1 MTPESFFPTFG
12 VHIKIL
18 NTMKKY
24 IPKTILKPFWLE
36 KSLETIILFSLLIIV
51 KYLLNHYGFEQTILW
66 SDILFTIII
75 CIPYLIASLT
85 SKTIIHK
92 ETKTIKNINYGI
104 ITNYHLDDILSMTIY
119 PNNKFVG
126 NIKLHLK
133 NGKDKGISISDIS
146 SFTDEIK
153 NLSNE
158 IIIEYK

>member
-1 MTPESFFPTFG
+1 
-12 VHIKIL
+12 
-18 NTMKKY
+18 MKKY
-24 IPKTILKPFWLE
+24 IPNTILKPFWLE
-36 KSLETIILFSLLIIV
+36 KTLETIILFSLLIIV
-51 KYLLNHYGFEQTILW
+51 KYLLNHYGFEQAILW

-92 ETKTIKNINYGI
+92 ETKTIKNIYYGK

>member
-1 MTPESFFPTFG
+1 
-12 VHIKIL
+12 
-18 NTMKKY
+18 MKKY

-36 KSLETIILFSLLIIV
+36 KSLETIILFSILIIV
-51 KYLLNHYGFEQTILW
+51 KYLLNHYGFEKAILW
-66 SDILFTIII
+66 SDIIITIII
-75 CIPYLIASLT
+75 CILYLIAGLT

-92 ETKTIKNINYGI
+92 ETKTIKNIYYGK

>member
-1 MTPESFFPTFG
+1 
-12 VHIKIL
+12 
-18 NTMKKY
+18 MKKY

-36 KSLETIILFSLLIIV
+36 KSLETIILFSILIIV
-51 KYLLNHYGFEQTILW
+51 NYLLNHYGFEETILW

-85 SKTIIHK
+85 SK
-92 ETKTIKNINYGI
+92 NIYYGK

>member
-24 IPKTILKPFWLE
+24 IPNTILKPFWLE
-36 KSLETIILFSLLIIV
+36 KSLETIILFSLLIIIN
-51 KYLLNHYGFEQTILW
+51 YLLNHYVFEKAILW
-66 SDILFTIII
+66 SDILIKIII
-75 CIPYLIASLT
+75 CILYLIAGLT

-92 ETKTIKNINYGI
+92 KTKTIKNINYGI

>member
-1 MTPESFFPTFG
+1 M
-12 VHIKIL
+12 
-18 NTMKKY
+18 
-24 IPKTILKPFWLE
+24 LK
-36 KSLETIILFSLLIIV
+36 LIIV
-51 KYLLNHYGFEQTILW
+51 LIFLSNAKILKILKKTKFFSKKISILSNFYSQQVYHCLNYLLNHYVFEKAILW
-66 SDILFTIII
+66 SDIIITIII
-75 CIPYLIASLT
+75 CILYLIAGLT
-85 SKTIIHK
+85 SKTIIYK
-92 ETKTIKNINYGI
+92 ETKTIKNIYYGK

>member
-1 MTPESFFPTFG
+1 
-12 VHIKIL
+12 
-18 NTMKKY
+18 MKKY
-24 IPKTILKPFWLE
+24 IPNTILKPFWLE
-36 KSLETIILFSLLIIV
+36 KSLETIILFSLLIIIN
-51 KYLLNHYGFEQTILW
+51 YLLNHYVFEKAILW
-66 SDILFTIII
+66 SDIIITIII
-75 CIPYLIASLT
+75 CILYLIAGLT

-92 ETKTIKNINYGI
+92 ETKTIKNINYGK